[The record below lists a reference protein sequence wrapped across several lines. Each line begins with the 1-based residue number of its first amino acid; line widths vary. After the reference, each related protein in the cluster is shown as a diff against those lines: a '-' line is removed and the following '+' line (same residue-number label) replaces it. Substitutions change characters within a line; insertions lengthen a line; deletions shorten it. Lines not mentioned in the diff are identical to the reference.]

1 MRWENTLLAFEEDIK
16 ERSFIDWVE
25 AHTTGFKP
33 LHRYEGVFE
42 ITSDSI
48 IFDGVDK
55 KSGERLHLEI
65 PFSDILDVFYG
76 FDEVFKG
83 REERAWP
90 WNKPL
95 RITFRSGDEIKR
107 IYLFVNFHYETAIR
121 TSDNKEVYDKLRN
134 LILNKPNF

>member
-1 MRWENTLLAFEEDIK
+1 MRWENSLLAFEEDIK
-16 ERSFIDWVE
+16 ERSFIDRVE

-33 LHRYEGVFE
+33 LHRYEDVFE

-55 KSGERLHLEI
+55 KGDKRLHLEI

-83 REERAWP
+83 REEKAWP
-90 WNKPL
+90 
-95 RITFRSGDEIKR
+95 
-107 IYLFVNFHYETAIR
+107 
-121 TSDNKEVYDKLRN
+121 
-134 LILNKPNF
+134 